1 MSTIKTVGNSG
12 QISLGKKF
20 AGQTVMLH
28 EIDTGVW
35 IIKLGRFIPDNEK
48 WLHRP
53 DVQTELNEA
62 IAWAEKNPPE
72 DTNLEELE
80 ARIK

>member
-1 MSTIKTVGNSG
+1 MNTIKTVGSSG

-20 AGQTVMLH
+20 AGQTVMLD

-35 IIKLGRFIPDNEK
+35 IVKLGRFIPDNEK

-53 DVQTELNEA
+53 NVQVELHEA

-72 DTNLEELE
+72 ETNFEELE
-80 ARIK
+80 TLIK

>member
-1 MSTIKTVGNSG
+1 MNIIKTVGTNG

-20 AGQTVMLH
+20 AGQTVILD

-53 DVQTELNEA
+53 VIQAELKA
-62 IAWAEKNPPE
+62 KHPE
-72 DTNLEELE
+72 YFTK
-80 ARIK
+80 IS